1 VTDTDRAQFT
11 AGLRQFADFLDA
23 HEQYPVPSRHQI
35 LLPLATNPAVEEF
48 AAQHGLEVEADK
60 EGNLSA
66 TLTFGPVT
74 YLAYGYVDFEE
85 HRAATAER
93 DARNWASKQGL
104 EIVAKADA

>member
-1 VTDTDRAQFT
+1 MTDIIRTAFT
-11 AGLRQFADFLDA
+11 AGLREFADFLDA
-23 HEQYPVPSRHQI
+23 NEQYPVPSRHQI
-35 LLPLATNPAVEEF
+35 LLPLTTNSAVEEF
-48 AAQHGLEVEADK
+48 AARHGLGIEADK

-93 DARNWASKQGL
+93 DARTWASQQGL
-104 EIVAKADA
+104 ELVTKGDR